1 MLMVGSGPAEVESM
15 LDGGGLVCPGCAGCL
30 ARWGYARSRTIRG
43 VNGLLTRIRPRRAR
57 CTGCGRTHVLLAC
70 VMLARR
76 ADCAEVIGAA
86 LVAKASG
93 VGHRRI
99 AAAAGVPEATV
110 RGWLRRFTARA
121 RAWRD
126 VFTSLVMALDPEPEP
141 VRVCGSVF
149 ADAVSVMGVAAAAA
163 ARRFG
168 PRPPWEFVSVASAGA
183 LLGPIPVGDIGGGV
197 RW

>member
-1 MLMVGSGPAEVESM
+1 MGVV
-15 LDGGGLVCPGCAGCL
+15 
-30 ARWGYARSRTIRG
+30 WYARGARGVWPGGVMHGPGQFGG

-121 RAWRD
+121 WAWRD

-163 ARRFG
+163 AAGSVPGRRG
-168 PRPPWEFVSVASAGA
+168 SSSRWRRRVRCWARYRSATSVVVCAGSGQHELPLPR
-183 LLGPIPVGDIGGGV
+183 
-197 RW
+197 